1 MQRIIGKSEVDYI
14 KCYQMRM
21 GKENKSLAL
30 VLTSF
35 SALVALGVTR
45 SNSSIQGGSG
55 MAFSF

>member
-1 MQRIIGKSEVDYI
+1 
-14 KCYQMRM
+14 MRM